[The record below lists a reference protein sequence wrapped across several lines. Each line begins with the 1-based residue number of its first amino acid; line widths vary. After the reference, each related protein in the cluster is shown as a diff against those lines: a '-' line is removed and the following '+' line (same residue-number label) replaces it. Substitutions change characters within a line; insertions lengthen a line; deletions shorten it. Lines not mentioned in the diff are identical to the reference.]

1 MFDETGEVMT
11 PVHTRN
17 RHGTLYRYYVSASL
31 QQGARP
37 TGDGV
42 LRRISASDLEKT
54 LSDLLARWLPN
65 EAEPLDYM
73 LAIRLKSDGLLIDL
87 EEAAAKEIT
96 SNLGSGETILHSG
109 QGALRIAVPLALPLR
124 GGKRVVIAGSQRH
137 PRADPA
143 LIAALRKAHRMLAWS
158 KGMPSLDASPASIY
172 DRQVLRLAL
181 LAPDL
186 QADILAGHQPSP
198 YRSIGTPSARPSA
211 GTINCD
217 GTTRRRHSL
226 LRAMWVPA
234 PAIKFP
240 ALSSREF
247 GIGSVPKLQQ
257 FCALA
262 QRRSI
267 PGMRKTTPKLTN
279 SL

>member
-158 KGMPSLDASPASIY
+158 KGHAFA
-172 DRQVLRLAL
+172 RRLARL
-181 LAPDL
+181 DLRSPGPAPRLAR
-186 QADILAGHQPSP
+186 ARSP
-198 YRSIGTPSARPSA
+198 G
-211 GTINCD
+211 
-217 GTTRRRHSL
+217 RHS
-226 LRAMWVPA
+226 RRPPPEASA
-234 PAIKFP
+234 KTIAIP
-240 ALSSREF
+240 
-247 GIGSVPKLQQ
+247 IDWN
-257 FCALA
+257 A
-262 QRRSI
+262 QR
-267 PGMRKTTPKLTN
+267 KTLGWN
-279 SL
+279 H